1 MDHGLG
7 LKDFHV
13 FLSLRP
19 PFCRISLS
27 SDPYLEQTVSMSI
40 QRKNETNIFMPMK
53 GPGATLYIETEILAG
68 GTFLSSKTPRWN
80 AEVTKDT
87 TFNLS

>member
-27 SDPYLEQTVSMSI
+27 SDPYLEQAVSMSI

-53 GPGATLYIETEILAG
+53 RATLYIVTEILAG

>member
-19 PFCRISLS
+19 PFCGISLS
-27 SDPYLEQTVSMSI
+27 SDPYLEQAVSMSI

-53 GPGATLYIETEILAG
+53 RVNLYIVTEILAG